1 MKCCWSPITGRPHLE
16 HPLVNMKKRWKITMF
31 NRKTMGKP
39 WENGD
44 LYEKSPCFMGKLTI
58 SMAMFN
64 SFLYVHQRV
73 SNHEQPTLFRQVMPQ
88 RPLRISRS
96 SPGQNRVL
104 PAVDTQYL
112 QKGPWGFGWGFVNGY
127 NYGDI
132 MISIIC
138 WDTKPLTSFNY
149 GCMNISTYL
158 HSWNYTPRTSPNMEY
173 PKKNMSL
180 HVLH

>member
-1 MKCCWSPITGRPHLE
+1 
-16 HPLVNMKKRWKITMF
+16 MKKRWKITMF

>member
-1 MKCCWSPITGRPHLE
+1 
-16 HPLVNMKKRWKITMF
+16 
-31 NRKTMGKP
+31 MGKP
-39 WENGD
+39 WENHGKMVIYMENHHVSWENS
-44 LYEKSPCFMGKLTI
+44 LFLWPCSIAFC
-58 SMAMFN
+58 MFTRGYQITN
-64 SFLYVHQRV
+64 
-73 SNHEQPTLFRQVMPQ
+73 NPPPLFRQVMPQ

-112 QKGPWGFGWGFVNGY
+112 QKGTWGFGWGFVNGY

-138 WDTKPLTSFNY
+138 WDTKPVTSFNY

-158 HSWNYTPRTSPNMEY
+158 HSWNYTPKISPNMEY
-173 PKKNMSL
+173 HKKNMSL